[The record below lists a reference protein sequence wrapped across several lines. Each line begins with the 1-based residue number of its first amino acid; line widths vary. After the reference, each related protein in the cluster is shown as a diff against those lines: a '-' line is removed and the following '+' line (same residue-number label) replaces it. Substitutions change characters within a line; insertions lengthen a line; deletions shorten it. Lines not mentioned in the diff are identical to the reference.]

1 MLQSWEGDQPKDM
14 EERSNRMDTSIIG
27 VLAGVAIPAITIA
40 GMTLFALYWV
50 VRKAVRDAIRD
61 VTQES
66 KK

>member
-1 MLQSWEGDQPKDM
+1 
-14 EERSNRMDTSIIG
+14 MDTSILT
-27 VLAGVAIPAITIA
+27 VLAGAAAPAIAAAGIA
-40 GMTLFALYWV
+40 LFALYWV

>member
-1 MLQSWEGDQPKDM
+1 M